1 MKTNVLVLFLSQ
13 IKQSNDY
20 KRFYHQKKDNT
31 NNNNNNTNRFLKN
44 ELEKQIDKTLENL
57 M

>member
-31 NNNNNNTNRFLKN
+31 NNNNNNTNRFLNN